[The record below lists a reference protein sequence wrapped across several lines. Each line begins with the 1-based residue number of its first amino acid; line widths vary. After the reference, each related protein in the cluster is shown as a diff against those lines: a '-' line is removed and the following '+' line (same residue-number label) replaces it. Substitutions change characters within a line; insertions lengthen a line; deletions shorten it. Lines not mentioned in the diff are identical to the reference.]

1 MAGIVA
7 AAAAGASSSKRRP
20 GLMAWLVLLPLLA
33 WLALF
38 VVVPTGMLVAI
49 SFAERDAL
57 GRIVWKP
64 NIENYRRAVDWNV
77 VVALPRLVPENIDKG
92 IRAVVA
98 AESPDPAAPATLGQ
112 TVRGFGRGIVAT
124 FNTFLWF
131 RIFLV
136 SIWYALLTT
145 LICMVIGY
153 PVAYFIGR
161 SPERMR
167 TILIT
172 LVMIP
177 FWTSFLIR
185 TYAWIT
191 ILSKEGLVNSF
202 LVAAQIVPEP
212 ITILYTPFASVLGLV
227 YNYLPFMI
235 LPIYTS
241 VERLDNALVEAAY
254 DLGAG
259 PVRAFSQVIIPL
271 TRPGIVAGA
280 LLVFVPSIAMF
291 AITNLMG
298 GGNTPT
304 IGDVIYKQFTSG
316 RNQPFGAALGTL
328 LLLAFLISLWLTRK
342 QREE

>member
-1 MAGIVA
+1 
-7 AAAAGASSSKRRP
+7 
-20 GLMAWLVLLPLLA
+20 MAWLVLLPLLA
-33 WLALF
+33 WLIIF
-38 VVVPTGMLVAI
+38 VVIPTGMLVGV
-49 SFAERDAL
+49 SFAERDSF
-57 GRIVWKP
+57 GRVVW
-64 NIENYRRAVDWNV
+64 NLNTENYLRAIDWDTMKV
-77 VVALPRLVPENIDKG
+77 LPQLLPQNIQ
-92 IRAVVA
+92 
-98 AESPDPAAPATLGQ
+98 E
-112 TVRGFGRGIVAT
+112 RGFFGGIAET
-124 FNTFLWF
+124 FDQFVWF
-131 RIFLV
+131 RVFLI

-145 LICMVIGY
+145 IICMVIGY
-153 PVAYFIGR
+153 PAAYFIGR
-161 SPERMR
+161 SPENIRN
-167 TILIT
+167 ILLT

-202 LVAAQIVPEP
+202 LVSAQIIPEP
-212 ITILYTPFASVLGLV
+212 MTILYTPFASVLGLV

-241 VERLDNALVEAAY
+241 VERLDNAMVEAAY

-271 TRPGIVAGA
+271 TKPGIVAGA

-298 GGNTPT
+298 GGNPPT
-304 IGDVIYKQFTSG
+304 IGDVIYRQFTSG

-328 LLLAFLISLWLTRK
+328 LLLTFILSLWLTRRH
-342 QREE
+342 RED

>member
-1 MAGIVA
+1 MAGIA
-7 AAAAGASSSKRRP
+7 AANTGASAPAFRRKP
-20 GLMAWLVLLPLLA
+20 GLMAWLVLLPLLT
-33 WLALF
+33 WLVLF
-38 VVVPTGMLVAI
+38 VIVPTGMLVGV
-49 SFAERDAL
+49 SFAERDSL
-57 GRIVWKP
+57 GRVVW
-64 NIENYRRAVDWNV
+64 NFNTENYQRALDWDTMV
-77 VVALPRLVPENIDKG
+77 SLPKLLPDK
-92 IRAVVA
+92 IRAETEALRQTQTPEAVSA
-98 AESPDPAAPATLGQ
+98 SAGQ
-112 TVRGFGRGIVAT
+112 HVRGFFNGIGAT
-124 FNTFLWF
+124 FDEFVWF
-131 RIFLV
+131 RIFLI

-145 LICMVIGY
+145 LICMIIGY
-153 PVAYFIGR
+153 PAAYFIGR
-161 SPERMR
+161 SPENLRN
-167 TILIT
+167 ILLT

-241 VERLDNALVEAAY
+241 VERLDNAMVEAAY

-271 TRPGIVAGA
+271 TKPGIVAGA

-298 GGNTPT
+298 GGNPPT

-328 LLLAFLISLWLTRK
+328 LLLTFILSLWLTRRH
-342 QREE
+342 REE